1 MKTKVLSVTDK
12 AISTAAALVAKGEIV
27 AMPTETVYG
36 LAAVAYNAKAVE
48 NIFDI
53 KERPLDNPLIAHI
66 SNLDMLGHLCDN
78 VPELALTLADF
89 YWPGPLTMVLP
100 KSKYV
105 PDAVTTGLS
114 TVAVRMP
121 SHPAALALI
130 DAVRLP
136 LAAPS
141 ANKSGR
147 PSPTKAEHVYADLA
161 GEIPLIID
169 GGDCEIGVEST
180 VILVEESKITL
191 LRPGAVTPEELS
203 DFAPVHIDEHIIGNA
218 EGVVLSPGMKH
229 KHYAPKCK
237 ITLVRGTDKKIEG
250 VRKTHQIYD
259 TPSMEM
265 LFTFLRGLDE
275 RGEQSA
281 FVRLPKPVG
290 KDLAIYNRLLRAA
303 DFNVIELP
311 VIVGLTGG
319 IGTGK
324 TTASKTFEQAGFFII
339 NADEVAHKVTAPG
352 TACANKILEAFG
364 RVTRTHL
371 AELVFKNEDARAK
384 LNEITHPYITYE
396 IKKIINNCKE
406 RFVLIDAPLLF
417 DVPEIS
423 ELCDVTV
430 NITAPKDM
438 RVERIVKRNGISEQK
453 ALARIDAQHDY
464 EWYAQRT
471 DYTVE
476 NVKDE
481 KYLFENLKNIIEK
494 VKQV

>member
-1 MKTKVLSVTDK
+1 MKTKVLPTTDK
-12 AISTAAALVAKGEIV
+12 SIATAAALIAKGEIV

-48 NIFDI
+48 SIFDV
-53 KERPLDNPLIAHI
+53 KERPQDNPLIAHI
-66 SNLDMLGHLCDN
+66 SNLNMLGHLCGE

-105 PDAVTTGLS
+105 PDVVTAGLS

-130 DAVRLP
+130 EAVRMP

-161 GEIPLIID
+161 GAIPLILD
-169 GGDCEIGVEST
+169 GGDCAVGVEST
-180 VILVEESKITL
+180 VILVEEQKITL
-191 LRPGAVTPEELS
+191 LRPGAVTAEELS

-229 KHYAPKCK
+229 RHYAPNCK

-265 LFTFLRGLDE
+265 LFSFLRGLDE

-281 FVRLPKPVG
+281 FIRLPKPVG
-290 KDLAIYNRLLRAA
+290 KELAVYNRLLRAA
-303 DFNVIELP
+303 DFNVLELP

-324 TTASKTFEQAGFFII
+324 TTSSKAFEEAGFLII
-339 NADEVAHKVTAPG
+339 NADEVAHKVTASG
-352 TACANKILEAFG
+352 TTCANKILEAFG

-371 AELVFKNEDARAK
+371 ASLVFKNEEARAK

-406 RFVLIDAPLLF
+406 RFILIDAPLLF
-417 DVPEIS
+417 DVPEIA
-423 ELCDVTV
+423 EICDVTV
-430 NITAPKDM
+430 NIDAP
-438 RVERIVKRNGISEQK
+438 RSARIERIVKRNGISEQK
-453 ALARIDAQHDY
+453 ALARIEAQHEDD
-464 EWYAQRT
+464 WYAQRA

-494 VKQV
+494 IKQV